1 MRLGEIKNVAT
12 PQSGLTS
19 HSIEAA
25 PAEQSAGSRAVVVLT
40 PAVAWR
46 EAPVA
51 YRQAPFLAQLLA
63 MKHQHPQTRERRR
76 AEPND
81 ALAAYRA
88 TVKLTRFG

>member
-1 MRLGEIKNVAT
+1 MRV
-12 PQSGLTS
+12 SGIANKPPVNSPMAAALS
-19 HSIEAA
+19 QAA
-25 PAEQSAGSRAVVVLT
+25 PAAQGRALVVLAP
-40 PAVAWR
+40 PAPIGR
-46 EAPVA
+46 APA
-51 YRQAPFLAQLLA
+51 HYRQAPFLAQLLA